1 MDFSYAGIGESWSI
15 SAPIY
20 DANINYVLRYA
31 ENTTIINS
39 ESQGTN
45 ATGQDSYEYDLST
58 LTSYYQYELQIL
70 CNRTGFKIGVDSVS
84 IPLVSGIE
92 IVEIKQV
99 ENPYQFDE
107 PLRQGCSVD
116 YNITY
121 TSSRTDNINATTITS
136 GEQFLAQSSANH
148 LILREDEVDGK
159 KESSVI
165 VSVNAKNFAEIGNH
179 ILEIAVLNN
188 NSEAIFYY
196 EYLIDIKTVVEIETL
211 LVSEYLIDFNPGE
224 LLLTFYNHHLTDNQ
238 SITVEINGTSFE
250 YSDTQLEDL
259 LPQTRRNL
267 IIPLIPNE
275 LAKMGALYFNL
286 SISKEDVI
294 IFTQTLSV
302 QAVPEIEI
310 LSITTQELSILQ
322 GQAPSVTVRL
332 FSYNSTYKQ
341 IFVNS
346 NGKQVLDKTIV
357 FGETRFLVELDNK
370 IRNPYN
376 VGEAV
381 YEIEIV
387 DSLGNILATKVVTVN
402 VKPSTLNIFLFYVL
416 PLLIPI
422 GIIVY
427 FKYKHLEQLKRTK

>member
-1 MDFSYAGIGESWSI
+1 
-15 SAPIY
+15 
-20 DANINYVLRYA
+20 VLRYA

-346 NGKQVLDKTIV
+346 NGKQVASGI
-357 FGETRFLVELDNK
+357 
-370 IRNPYN
+370 Y
-376 VGEAV
+376 
-381 YEIEIV
+381 
-387 DSLGNILATKVVTVN
+387 IL
-402 VKPSTLNIFLFYVL
+402 
-416 PLLIPI
+416 
-422 GIIVY
+422 
-427 FKYKHLEQLKRTK
+427 HLRSNEYQRSIKMILQR